1 MISGCVHRRLDSRA
15 LDFQKKDF
23 SASCA
28 IAPSSVVFNA
38 ACRIAFRIA
47 RATCPSL
54 AGARRMKKAI
64 TVRLDPDLLEEVR
77 LNAERE
83 NRTVTNFI
91 ATALKE
97 RIKSDSGRN
106 SSEKDSDRR

>member
-1 MISGCVHRRLDSRA
+1 
-15 LDFQKKDF
+15 
-23 SASCA
+23 
-28 IAPSSVVFNA
+28 
-38 ACRIAFRIA
+38 
-47 RATCPSL
+47 
-54 AGARRMKKAI
+54 MKKAI